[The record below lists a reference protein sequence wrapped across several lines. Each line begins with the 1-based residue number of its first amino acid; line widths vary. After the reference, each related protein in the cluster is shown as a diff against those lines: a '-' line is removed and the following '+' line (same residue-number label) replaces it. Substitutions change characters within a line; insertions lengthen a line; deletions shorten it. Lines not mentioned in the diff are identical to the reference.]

1 MPVLGSILFSFRVQ
15 DIKWMGTEV
24 LLTTY
29 IHDCCCKCKP
39 IQKFRHIKNDLR
51 LTQNE
56 LISTKAELISTK
68 GNLAETKAELELY
81 LREITQQTKQN

>member
-1 MPVLGSILFSFRVQ
+1 MNEHTSSFNNVHTQ
-15 DIKWMGTEV
+15 LLLQMQNNSNIK
-24 LLTTY
+24 
-29 IHDCCCKCKP
+29 D
-39 IQKFRHIKNDLR
+39 IKNDLR
-51 LTQNE
+51 STQNE